1 MDIDFLL
8 KNGLTFDLWHW
19 KFGVYNW
26 TARHF
31 DSDLANIECQPEF
44 QEIEAVADT
53 RGGRRGAQ
61 APPIIFTQALV
72 LKSGSTRKFLF

>member
-53 RGGRRGAQ
+53 RGGEGGRK
-61 APPIIFTQALV
+61 PLICIILDHAY
-72 LKSGSTRKFLF
+72 SDIH